1 MDKELIEEKTDIF
14 IEGINI
20 ELLRQQRNELNEVI
34 ENLSRPRPTFFIQTI
49 PFNPSLPLLE
59 GIVAMLD
66 AMLDVAEGYEEL
78 AYPEVPPD
86 LGH

>member
-20 ELLRQQRNELNEVI
+20 ELLRQQRNELHKAIV
-34 ENLSRPRPTFFIQTI
+34 NLSAPRP
-49 PFNPSLPLLE
+49 NLVNASLPLLD

-66 AMLDVAEGYEEL
+66 AMHDVAEGYEEL